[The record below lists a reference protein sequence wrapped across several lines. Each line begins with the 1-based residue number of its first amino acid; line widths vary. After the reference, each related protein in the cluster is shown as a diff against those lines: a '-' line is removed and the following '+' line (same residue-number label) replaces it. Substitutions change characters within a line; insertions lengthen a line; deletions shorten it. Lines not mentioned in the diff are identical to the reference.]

1 RSADCKFRGCLHV
14 KEPGCAIKDAAE
26 HDQIKEY
33 SYQYYSEFLTEIK
46 DRKPR
51 Y

>member
-1 RSADCKFRGCLHV
+1 CLHV
-14 KEPGCAIKDAAE
+14 KEPGCAIKDAVE

-33 SYQYYSEFLTEIK
+33 RYQHYLEFLTEIK